1 MIPVKNKPTP
11 GPSNL
16 VEQVARLIRAFDQE
30 QMAQL
35 LELVPQLH
43 TIQLQKVS
51 ISSEQVELMAYYDHQ
66 LETLPEYPPMQ
77 DDDLFLGGLTVGEF
91 FALPEAEQ
99 DRIWEE
105 AHIEVERQL
114 ENQEQPVRPDAL
126 PAR

>member
-1 MIPVKNKPTP
+1 MVSVRNKLTP
-11 GPSNL
+11 DPSNL
-16 VEQVARLIRAFDQE
+16 VEQVARLIRTFDQE
-30 QMAQL
+30 QIAQL

-43 TIQLQKVS
+43 TIQPQKVS
-51 ISSEQVELMAYYDHQ
+51 IPGEQAELMAYFDHQ

-99 DRIWEE
+99 DRIWQE
-105 AHIEVERQL
+105 AHIEVECQL

>member
-1 MIPVKNKPTP
+1 MTQVKDKPPT
-11 GPSNL
+11 GSSTL
-16 VEQVARLIRAFDQE
+16 VEQVARLIRTFNQK
-30 QMAQL
+30 QMTQL
-35 LELVPQLH
+35 LELVPQLQI
-43 TIQLQKVS
+43 TQ
-51 ISSEQVELMAYYDHQ
+51 SEQVNVSAKQKELAAYFDHQ

-99 DRIWEE
+99 HRIWEE
-105 AHIEVERQL
+105 AHIAAQRQL